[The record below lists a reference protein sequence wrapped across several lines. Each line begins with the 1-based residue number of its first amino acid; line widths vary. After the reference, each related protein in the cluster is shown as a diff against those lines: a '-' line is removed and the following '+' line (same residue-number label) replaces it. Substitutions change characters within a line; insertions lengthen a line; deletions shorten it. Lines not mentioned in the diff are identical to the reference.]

1 MTAVIKVIDKESVDP
16 ITVES
21 LLKYEG
27 NKEGQNKIIGGY
39 QSHKN
44 CYHLFIVI
52 SNETADIY
60 QNEQSVDFFNILMT

>member
-1 MTAVIKVIDKESVDP
+1 MTAVIKVINKESVDP

-27 NKEGQNKIIGGY
+27 NKEGPNKMIGVY
-39 QSHKN
+39 HSHKKI
-44 CYHLFIVI
+44 YHLLVVI

-60 QNEQSVDFFNILMT
+60 QNEHSVDFSIF